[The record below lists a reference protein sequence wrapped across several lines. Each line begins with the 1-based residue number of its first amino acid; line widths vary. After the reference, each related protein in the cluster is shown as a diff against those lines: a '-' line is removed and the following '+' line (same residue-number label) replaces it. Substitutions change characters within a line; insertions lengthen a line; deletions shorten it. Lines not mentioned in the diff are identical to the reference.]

1 MAMGFVSHLR
11 CTACGQEYPADQ
23 VMNLCPADHKPVEI
37 LLDLERLQH
46 ERPGDGWYQPQRGD
60 MWRFGG
66 LLALDVDHPADAG
79 DIVSLG
85 EGHTPLLPYPRHT
98 VADKAGLD
106 LWIKDEG
113 KAHRGFGANPTQSF
127 KDRGMSMTVSMAR
140 KHGLNRLAVPT
151 QGNAGDS
158 LCAYVEA
165 AGLEAVV
172 AMPEDTPL
180 PILGR
185 VAALA
190 HGSPRFRLELVQ
202 GTIREAGALLQRE
215 YINDGWFSVATFQEP
230 GWRIEGKKTLGLE
243 IAEPDD
249 HGRHWSL
256 PDVVVYPTGGGTG
269 VLGMWKAWDE
279 LECLGLIGTHR
290 PRMICVQAEATRPLV
305 DAWASGASDT
315 DAVAGGQTLAYGL
328 NVPGGVG
335 HFRVLEIIRASGGAA
350 LAVPED
356 QIHSELSATWRETGW
371 WICPEGAACLAALPQ
386 ALDQGLV
393 RRGDRVVVVNTGS
406 LEKYLPD
413 LRHLL

>member
-79 DIVSLG
+79 NIVSLG

-158 LCAYVEA
+158 LCAYVEV

-172 AMPEDTPL
+172 AIPWE
-180 PILGR
+180 
-185 VAALA
+185 
-190 HGSPRFRLELVQ
+190 PR
-202 GTIREAGALLQRE
+202 
-215 YINDGWFSVATFQEP
+215 
-230 GWRIEGKKTLGLE
+230 
-243 IAEPDD
+243 
-249 HGRHWSL
+249 
-256 PDVVVYPTGGGTG
+256 
-269 VLGMWKAWDE
+269 
-279 LECLGLIGTHR
+279 
-290 PRMICVQAEATRPLV
+290 
-305 DAWASGASDT
+305 SD
-315 DAVAGGQTLAYGL
+315 
-328 NVPGGVG
+328 
-335 HFRVLEIIRASGGAA
+335 
-350 LAVPED
+350 
-356 QIHSELSATWRETGW
+356 
-371 WICPEGAACLAALPQ
+371 
-386 ALDQGLV
+386 
-393 RRGDRVVVVNTGS
+393 
-406 LEKYLPD
+406 
-413 LRHLL
+413 